1 LTPNTWRGVG
11 KGSSADITEME
22 RIAMREA
29 RSSRWWRAS
38 EGNWR
43 GMREGR
49 GWCVGALGLEVVRDM
64 ADVQLKRTR

>member
-1 LTPNTWRGVG
+1 
-11 KGSSADITEME
+11 
-22 RIAMREA
+22 MREA